1 LARNCRK
8 KCSRCGKSVGMG
20 WKRCVFFGWLVASAI
35 WIVFAFL
42 DVIEPQLDEIAWS
55 FVAIAECAAILLG
68 LPVAALGAG
77 IAVLWIARA
86 GREPDHPERR

>member
-1 LARNCRK
+1 
-8 KCSRCGKSVGMG
+8 MG
-20 WKRCVFFGWLVASAI
+20 WKRRVFLGWLVASAI

-42 DVIEPQLDEIAWS
+42 DVIEPQFGEIDWS
-55 FVAIAECAAILLG
+55 FVEVVECTAILFG

-86 GREPDHPERR
+86 SREPDHPAERR